1 MEHSVLIKMQFLKL
15 IKIKDHS
22 VHCFRIYWINLAPSR
37 NITKKMIWYLQ
48 EKKSFGYNLFKLLC
62 FVDTISKGWIRKKNS
77 DKIFVCYHIFYK
89 IWWNYAL
96 IWIHLHQILT
106 KWDIKQNWIAEFC
119 LGLAFLFLTLY
130 MGSIRFHSCVPT

>member
-22 VHCFRIYWINLAPSR
+22 VHFLRIHWINLAPSR

-48 EKKSFGYNLFKLLC
+48 VKNHLATIYSNCYAS
-62 FVDTISKGWIRKKNS
+62 DTISKGWIRKKNS

-106 KWDIKQNWIAEFC
+106 KWDIKQNWIADFC